1 MIEDLRRLESGSE
14 LVTDL
19 CVIGSGAA
27 GIAIAR
33 EFFGAG
39 TQVLLLES
47 GGLSQA
53 AGGHSLSTRPGS
65 S

>member
-1 MIEDLRRLESGSE
+1 MIEDLRRLESGTE

-39 TQVLLLES
+39 TQVLENRELLRYREDQI
-47 GGLSQA
+47 GTA
-53 AGGHSLSTRPGS
+53 
-65 S
+65 